1 MFINWI
7 KKCFGGCSSV
17 DNNESIQF
25 NQIKKLIIVETAE
38 KLPDIYDKWKVIFFF
53 EKANKLI
60 ETVLGGNIEFI
71 IQNPNEI
78 PCNKTKSVKYQV
90 KTFNFK
96 TKKCINRLSFHFK
109 HDPVQMGP
117 ILCIKS
123 NKNDEITETDWNF
136 IESVFFNM
144 GYQTH
149 KKFYKNL

>member
-1 MFINWI
+1 MIINWI

-17 DNNESIQF
+17 DNTESIQF
-25 NQIKKLIIVETAE
+25 TQIKKLIIVETAE
-38 KLPDIYDKWKVIFFF
+38 KLPDIYNKWKVIFFF

-90 KTFNFK
+90 KIFNFK

-109 HDPVQMGP
+109 HDVVKMGP
-117 ILCIKS
+117 IVCIKS
-123 NKNDEITETDWNF
+123 NKNCDITETDWNF

-149 KKFYKNL
+149 KKFYKSS